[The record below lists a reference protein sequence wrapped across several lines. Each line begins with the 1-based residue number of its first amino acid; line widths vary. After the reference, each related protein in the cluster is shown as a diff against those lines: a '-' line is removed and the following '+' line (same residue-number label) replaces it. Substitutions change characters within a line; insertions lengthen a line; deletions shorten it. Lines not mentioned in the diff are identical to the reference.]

1 MNKGQFKVTR
11 RTQKDHTLGFKMQVV
26 EEVESLLWM
35 MLYIL
40 SAVFRA
46 TQF

>member
-35 MLYIL
+35 LSIL
-40 SAVFRA
+40 NAVFRA